1 MNLER
6 GNGVISK
13 HFSRCAQK
21 DSHLLYMTYTY
32 TWYGRLA
39 IPCCDIGSMFPSML
53 GALVKMVLW
62 VLRISSGPTVLRTY
76 VYDITNDLYSTCHT
90 VIEFFTEVHS
100 WPFR

>member
-1 MNLER
+1 MWRSAKGGMDLER

-39 IPCCDIGSMFPSML
+39 IACCDIGSMFPQRL
-53 GALVKMVLW
+53 VLGKNGALGLMHKQWTYCTMYV
-62 VLRISSGPTVLRTY
+62 RI
-76 VYDITNDLYSTCHT
+76 
-90 VIEFFTEVHS
+90 
-100 WPFR
+100 